1 MFKNKTP
8 LSEINLASLSVTGL
22 CGAGRILTSRI
33 YEVPFYR
40 YIFVDFF
47 QLAEQ
52 AEKEKE
58 AEDDEE
64 EEEDEEEEDEEK
76 AEAGKPKSDQGRGK
90 HIRDRLKFFFCIKK
104 MGPKKRIGKSR

>member
-1 MFKNKTP
+1 MWSREE
-8 LSEINLASLSVTGL
+8 LGVTYGT
-22 CGAGRILTSRI
+22 GI
-33 YEVPFYR
+33 YYLFTF
-40 YIFVDFF
+40 FVDFF

-76 AEAGKPKSDQGRGK
+76 AEAGKPKSGQGRGK
-90 HIRDRLKFFFCIKK
+90 HIRDRLKFFFCIKI